1 MSTLEERI
9 AERTR
14 IRDKAL
20 EKANQCSEQIKR
32 LEKQKNEQER
42 KRRTHLLIVCGSEL
56 AHLFGKVLSKEETMQ
71 IVDFLCIFLA
81 AGEFHLGDSGDT
93 VLEEPKTQ
101 GPTDEQ
107 MKAWEQ
113 FFLNEE

>member
-56 AHLFGKVLSKEETMQ
+56 AHLFGKVLSKERILRKYQES
-71 IVDFLCIFLA
+71 DL
-81 AGEFHLGDSGDT
+81 
-93 VLEEPKTQ
+93 
-101 GPTDEQ
+101 
-107 MKAWEQ
+107 
-113 FFLNEE
+113 

>member
-32 LEKQKNEQER
+32 LEKQQAEKSR
-42 KRRTHLLIVCGSEL
+42 KERTHALIVCGAEL
-56 AHLFGKVLSKEETMQ
+56 VKLFGKVLTEEE
-71 IVDFLCIFLA
+71 ILRVVVFLEA
-81 AGEFHLGDSGDT
+81 KMKSGEFSLSQT
-93 VLEEPKTQ
+93 EPQEKQ
-101 GPTDEQ
+101 EQ
-107 MKAWEQ
+107 K
-113 FFLNEE
+113 NEISESERIWHEFWG

>member
-42 KRRTHLLIVCGSEL
+42 KKRTHLFRNRCASVMIRIHNS
-56 AHLFGKVLSKEETMQ
+56 
-71 IVDFLCIFLA
+71 
-81 AGEFHLGDSGDT
+81 
-93 VLEEPKTQ
+93 
-101 GPTDEQ
+101 
-107 MKAWEQ
+107 
-113 FFLNEE
+113 

>member
-42 KRRTHLLIVCGSEL
+42 KKRTHLLIVCGSEL
-56 AHLFGKVLSKEETMQ
+56 AHLFGKVLSKEETLQ
-71 IVDFLCIFLA
+71 IVDFLRKKIA
-81 AGEFHLGDSGDT
+81 EGEFCLGDSKSSD
-93 VLEEPKTQ
+93 LEEPKEQRMTN
-101 GPTDEQ
+101 EQ
-107 MKAWEQ
+107 MKAWEH

>member
-42 KRRTHLLIVCGSEL
+42 K
-56 AHLFGKVLSKEETMQ
+56 
-71 IVDFLCIFLA
+71 
-81 AGEFHLGDSGDT
+81 
-93 VLEEPKTQ
+93 
-101 GPTDEQ
+101 
-107 MKAWEQ
+107 
-113 FFLNEE
+113 